1 MSLVGKIGQQT
12 NNLSASIGRSN
23 TIQARSVAVAG
34 GAGTP
39 VLALTELTDVDTAAL
54 ADGSVLIYNA
64 ATEKFETK
72 SEIENENLRISG
84 GSF

>member
-1 MSLVGKIGQQT
+1 MSLVGQIGQQT

-23 TIQARSVAVAG
+23 TIQARSVAVAD

-39 VLALTELTDVDTAAL
+39 VLALTELTDVDTTAL
-54 ADGSVLIYNA
+54 AEGSVLIYNSV
-64 ATEKFETK
+64 TEKFETK
-72 SEIENENLRISG
+72 SEVENENLRISG

>member
-39 VLALTELTDVDTAAL
+39 VLALTQLTDVDTAAL
-54 ADGSVLIYNA
+54 ADGSVLIYNSV
-64 ATEKFETK
+64 TEKFETK
-72 SEIENENLRISG
+72 SEVENENLRISG

>member
-39 VLALTELTDVDTAAL
+39 VIALTELTDVDTAAL

-72 SEIENENLRISG
+72 SEVENENLRISG

>member
-12 NNLSASIGRSN
+12 NNLSASIGRTNS
-23 TIQARSVAVAG
+23 IQARSVAVAG

-39 VLALTELTDVDTAAL
+39 VLALTQLTDVDTAAL

-72 SEIENENLRISG
+72 SEVENENLRISG

>member
-1 MSLVGKIGQQT
+1 MSLVGKIGQKT

-39 VLALTELTDVDTAAL
+39 ILALTELTDVDTALL

-72 SEIENENLRISG
+72 SEVENENLRISG

>member
-39 VLALTELTDVDTAAL
+39 ILALTELTDVDTALL

-72 SEIENENLRISG
+72 SEVENENLRISG

>member
-12 NNLSASIGRSN
+12 NNLSASIGRTNS
-23 TIQARSVAVAG
+23 IQARSVAVAG

-64 ATEKFETK
+64 TTEKFETK
-72 SEIENENLRISG
+72 SEVENENLRISG

>member
-1 MSLVGKIGQQT
+1 MALVGKIGQQT

-39 VLALTELTDVDTAAL
+39 VVALTELTDVDTAAL

-64 ATEKFETK
+64 ETEKFETK
-72 SEIENENLRISG
+72 SEVENENLRISG

>member
-54 ADGSVLIYNA
+54 ADGSVLIYNSV
-64 ATEKFETK
+64 TEKFETK
-72 SEIENENLRISG
+72 SEVENENLRISG

>member
-1 MSLVGKIGQQT
+1 MALVGKIGQQT

-39 VLALTELTDVDTAAL
+39 VLALTQLTDVDTAAL
-54 ADGSVLIYNA
+54 ADGSVLIYNSV
-64 ATEKFETK
+64 TEKFETK
-72 SEIENENLRISG
+72 SEVENENLRISG

>member
-39 VLALTELTDVDTAAL
+39 VLALTELTDVDTALL

-72 SEIENENLRISG
+72 SEVENENLRISG

>member
-12 NNLSASIGRSN
+12 NNLSASIGRTNS
-23 TIQARSVAVAG
+23 IQARSVAVAG

-39 VLALTELTDVDTAAL
+39 VLALTELTDVDTATL
-54 ADGSVLIYNA
+54 GDGSVLIYNA
-64 ATEKFETK
+64 TAEKFETK
-72 SEIENENLRISG
+72 TEVSNANLNISG